1 MPDLVAALTDELE
14 RAEILPHGY
23 PSEDTVRMGSEVDF
37 RDDTSGKVQTVTL
50 VFPGQADIAQRKI
63 SVLTPVGTALIG
75 MRAGDSITFEARDG
89 ELRQLTVLNECG
101 SDMLDNGRARPDLV
115 EHETKTPQR
124 RTQGE
129 NTAPYTQCQPLLSPL
144 KR

>member
-1 MPDLVAALTDELE
+1 MTTHTATTISGEIRPRITLTASDYEGLSMLARAAAATMPDLVAALSDELE

-23 PSEDTVRMGSEVDF
+23 PAEDTVRMGSEVDF

-75 MRAGDSITFEARDG
+75 MRAGDPITFEARDG
-89 ELRQLTVLNECG
+89 ELRQLTVLA
-101 SDMLDNGRARPDLV
+101 ARQ
-115 EHETKTPQR
+115 PQ
-124 RTQGE
+124 
-129 NTAPYTQCQPLLSPL
+129 
-144 KR
+144 

>member
-1 MPDLVAALTDELE
+1 MTTHTATTISGEIRPRITLTASDYEGLSMLARAAAATMPDLVAALSDELE

-23 PSEDTVRMGSEVDF
+23 PAEDTVRMGSEVDF

-89 ELRQLTVLNECG
+89 ELRQLTVLA
-101 SDMLDNGRARPDLV
+101 ARQ
-115 EHETKTPQR
+115 PQ
-124 RTQGE
+124 
-129 NTAPYTQCQPLLSPL
+129 
-144 KR
+144 